1 MKSFTNLFACIT
13 FIFIFLIAI
22 FSQTPTDDWARVQSD
37 NGEFSI
43 EMPKNPTYFYD
54 KDGFAMSEN
63 GNRDYQYS
71 EMQMLNGSSG
81 KSVMIVEIYKVA
93 SPKAQLNL
101 MLDQME
107 GKSSKFNVPKDF
119 IGKQL
124 ERKMERDNHNNK
136 DVEISFASVF
146 VASKNY
152 LYVISVGNRGQKT
165 KDFERFLSSIRFGG
179 SQNNAAKI
187 STFTA
192 VTVENIGEDSTNEPA
207 IIPDLT
213 VPAKPKVDN
222 PTPFLLLTKP
232 KASYTIAARK
242 EATIG
247 SIRLRTRFEKDGRIS
262 KISILKGLPNGLT
275 RSAFFSALRIKF
287 IPQENEGELKTLT
300 KTIEYS
306 FAIY

>member
-222 PTPFLLLTKP
+222 PTPFLLL
-232 KASYTIAARK
+232 ILRK
-242 EATIG
+242 
-247 SIRLRTRFEKDGRIS
+247 R
-262 KISILKGLPNGLT
+262 
-275 RSAFFSALRIKF
+275 
-287 IPQENEGELKTLT
+287 Q
-300 KTIEYS
+300 
-306 FAIY
+306 